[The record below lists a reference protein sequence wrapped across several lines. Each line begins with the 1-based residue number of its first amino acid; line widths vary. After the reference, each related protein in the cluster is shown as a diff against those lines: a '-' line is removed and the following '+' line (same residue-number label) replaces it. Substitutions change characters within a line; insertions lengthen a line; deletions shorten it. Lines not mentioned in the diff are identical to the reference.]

1 MLTRCATHL
10 LKGGADVRHVRL
22 LLGHKKL
29 QTTGLYAR
37 VVVEDLRQVL
47 ARSQPRERTQT
58 GGPSSKIK
66 GEVRP

>member
-1 MLTRCATHL
+1 
-10 LKGGADVRHVRL
+10 VRYVQAI
-22 LLGHKKL
+22 LGHKRL
-29 QTTGLYAR
+29 QTTGLYTR

-47 ARSQPRERTQT
+47 ARSHPRERTQT